1 MEFERSTQARS
12 WLFTNESLSQCR
24 EHRAKLDAS
33 SNQVELPTTSK
44 KVRKFASGFDR
55 RFQKATVN
63 QDDPS
68 LLTKRQS
75 EEEPASL
82 PSALSLEEQEVVLR
96 FHANQICK
104 LVGPAALF
112 PELRRSPKVVSTAIM
127 LFRRFY
133 LSNNVLDFDCR
144 HAATAA
150 ALLGCKVEEER
161 VQVRKAQ
168 RKKNRTHHLFPDQRI
183 YYSTAQDL
191 S

>member
-1 MEFERSTQARS
+1 MEFEKSTQARS
-12 WLFTNESLSQCR
+12 WLFTKESLSQCR
-24 EHRAKLDAS
+24 EHRAKLDAP
-33 SNQVELPTTSK
+33 SNKVELPTAK
-44 KVRKFASGFDR
+44 KVRKVASGFDR
-55 RFQKATVN
+55 RFQKATIN
-63 QDDPS
+63 QDDKS
-68 LLTKRQS
+68 LLKTRCY
-75 EEEPASL
+75 EEDPASL
-82 PSALSLEEQEVVLR
+82 PSTLSLEEQEVVLR

-161 VQVRKAQ
+161 VQVRKDTAQ
-168 RKKNRTHHLFPDQRI
+168 RKKSYPSSIFFNVQ
-183 YYSTAQDL
+183 
-191 S
+191 